1 MDYKNEARELV
12 NNLRQRMGSSPYDI
26 AWMAR
31 LRTPDGAPRW
41 PDLIDW
47 LLDNQ
52 HDDGS
57 WGGEIVYY
65 HERILCTLA
74 ALIALRQNGFTRHA
88 QHSIKLAEQYIWRHL
103 HLLSRDP
110 FELVGFEL
118 LLPTLLLEALEAGL
132 DVPTHTC
139 GYGEIQT
146 AKLRLIPPNLLYSPH
161 VSTIHSLEFL
171 GYAVDHSRLR
181 QALGVNGSLGNSP
194 AATAYYLLHHPAHEG
209 ALDYLENMRQQCGHV
224 IYLYPFRIFE
234 LVWTLKNLMFSG
246 MPLAEFTSPAVWAD
260 LQSNLGPT
268 GIGLDATF
276 GIADGDITSVT
287 AQLLIAGGYEF
298 DPQVLARFE
307 DQKTHIFRTYDYERN
322 PSVGTNVHALEALHL
337 LPEYPNRRE
346 VQEQIVLMLLDKRV
360 YELYWLDKWHT
371 SPYYATTHAI
381 VALLAEGHYLEH
393 ACQTSI
399 DWLLHTQNDDGSW
412 GYFQMGTVEET
423 AYALTAL
430 LHYNRHHAVNQDV
443 LHRGVDYLARQHDG
457 PGPQY
462 PELWIGKD
470 LYVPYDVVRAAVL
483 SALILYE
490 DTFGRAA
497 PICCTV
503 TAKENRR

>member
-1 MDYKNEARELV
+1 MDYKREARELV
-12 NNLRQRMGSSPYDI
+12 RNLRQRMGPSPYDI

-52 HDDGS
+52 HADGS

-65 HERILCTLA
+65 HERIICTLA
-74 ALIALRQNGFTRHA
+74 ALIALRRNGFARYA
-88 QHSIKLAEQYIWRHL
+88 QHSINRAEKYVWRHL
-103 HLLSRDP
+103 HLLSHDP

-118 LLPTLLLEALEAGL
+118 LLPTLLLEAQAAGL

-146 AKLRLIPPNLLYSPH
+146 AKLRLIPPDLLYSPR

-171 GYAVDHSRLR
+171 GQTVDADRLR
-181 QALGVNGSLGNSP
+181 QALGANGSLGNSP
-194 AATAYYLLHHPAHEG
+194 AATAYYLMHNPEHEQ
-209 ALDYLENMRQQCGHV
+209 ALAYLESIRRHDRHV

-234 LVWTLKNLMFSG
+234 QTWVLKNLMFSG
-246 MPLAEFTSPAVWAD
+246 LPLTEFAPAEVWAD
-260 LQSNLGPT
+260 LQANLGPT

-276 GIADGDITSVT
+276 GITDGDITSVT
-287 AQLLIAGGYEF
+287 AQLMVSSGVGF
-298 DPQVLARFE
+298 DPKILLRFE
-307 DQKTHIFRTYDYERN
+307 DQRTHTFRTYDYERN
-322 PSVGTNVHALEALHL
+322 PSVGTNVHALEALRL
-337 LPEYPNRRE
+337 LPEYPNRHE
-346 VQEQIVLMLLDKRV
+346 VQERIIVTLLEKRV
-360 YELYWLDKWHT
+360 YELYWVDKWHA
-371 SPYYATTHAI
+371 SPYYATTHAV
-381 VALLAEGHYLEH
+381 VALLAEGHFLEH
-393 ACQTSI
+393 AYQPAI

-412 GYFQMGTVEET
+412 GYFQIGTVEET

-430 LHYNRHHAVNQDV
+430 LHYNRRHAIDQDV
-443 LHRGVDYLARQHDG
+443 LHRGAAYLAERHTG
-457 PGPQY
+457 PGSQY

-470 LYVPYDVVRAAVL
+470 LYAPYDVVRAAVV

-490 DTFGRAA
+490 GTFGHT
-497 PICCTV
+497 P
-503 TAKENRR
+503 

>member
-1 MDYKNEARELV
+1 MDYKREARELV
-12 NNLRQRMGSSPYDI
+12 RNMRQRMGPSPYDI

-41 PDLIDW
+41 LDLIDW

-52 HDDGS
+52 RDDGS

-65 HERILCTLA
+65 HERIICTLA
-74 ALIALRQNGFTRHA
+74 ALIALRKNGFARYA
-88 QHSIKLAEQYIWRHL
+88 QQSIKRAEKYVWQHL

-118 LLPTLLLEALEAGL
+118 LLPTLLQEAQTAGL

-146 AKLRLIPPNLLYSPH
+146 AKLRLIPPDLLYSPR

-171 GYAVDHSRLR
+171 GHTVDYDRLR
-181 QALGVNGSLGNSP
+181 QALGANGSLGNSP
-194 AATAYYLLHHPAHEG
+194 AATAYYLLHNPEHEQ
-209 ALDYLENMRQQCGHV
+209 ALAYLESIRQHDKHV
-224 IYLYPFRIFE
+224 IYLYPFHIFE
-234 LVWTLKNLMFSG
+234 QTWTLKNLMFSG
-246 MPLAEFTSPAVWAD
+246 LPLTEFASAEVWAD
-260 LQSNLGPT
+260 LQANLGPA

-276 GIADGDITSVT
+276 GITDGDITSVT
-287 AQLLIAGGYEF
+287 AQLMMCGGGGF
-298 DPQVLARFE
+298 DPQILARFE
-307 DQKTHIFRTYDYERN
+307 DKRTHIFRTYDYERN
-322 PSVGTNVHALEALHL
+322 PSVGTNVHALEALHM
-337 LPEYPNRRE
+337 LPDYPNRRE
-346 VQEQIVLMLLDKRV
+346 VQEQIIVTLLEKRV
-360 YELYWLDKWHT
+360 YELYWVDKWHA
-371 SPYYATTHAI
+371 SPYYATTHAV
-381 VALLAEGHYLEH
+381 VALLAEGHFLEH
-393 ACQTSI
+393 AYQPAI

-412 GYFQMGTVEET
+412 GYFQIGTVEET

-430 LHYNRHHAVNQDV
+430 LHYGRYHAIDQDV
-443 LHRGVDYLARQHDG
+443 LHRGAAYLARRHAG
-457 PGPQY
+457 PDSQY

-490 DTFGRAA
+490 ETFGRALS
-497 PICCTV
+497 
-503 TAKENRR
+503 

>member
-1 MDYKNEARELV
+1 VDYRSEARELV
-12 NNLRQRMGSSPYDI
+12 SNLRQRMGPSPYDI

-52 HDDGS
+52 RSDGS

-65 HERILCTLA
+65 HDRIICTLA
-74 ALIALRQNGFTRHA
+74 TLIALQQNGFTRYA
-88 QHSIKLAEQYIWRHL
+88 QDAIKRAEQYLWRHL
-103 HLLSRDP
+103 HLLPHDP

-118 LLPTLLLEALEAGL
+118 LLPTLLLEAQAMGV

-146 AKLRLIPPNLLYSPH
+146 TKLRLIPPDLLYSPR

-171 GYAVDHSRLR
+171 GHTVDHDRLR
-181 QALGVNGSLGNSP
+181 KALGANGSLGNSP
-194 AATAYYLLHHPAHEG
+194 ATTSYYLLHNPEHAPAL
-209 ALDYLENMRQQCGHV
+209 AYLESIRQHDKHV

-246 MPLAEFTSPAVWAD
+246 LSLTEFACPSVWTD
-260 LQSNLGPT
+260 LQSNLEPV
-268 GIGLDATF
+268 GIGLDSTF
-276 GIADGDITSVT
+276 GITDGDITSVT
-287 AQLLIAGGYEF
+287 AQLMMTGGHGF
-298 DPQVLARFE
+298 DPQLLARFE
-307 DQKTHIFRTYDYERN
+307 DQRTHIFRTYDYERN

-337 LPEYPNRRE
+337 MPEYPNRRE
-346 VQEQIVLMLLDKRV
+346 VQERIIVMLLEKRV
-360 YELYWLDKWHT
+360 YELYWVDKWHA
-371 SPYYATTHAI
+371 SPYYATTHAV
-381 VALLAEGHYLEH
+381 VALLAEGHFLEH
-393 ACQTSI
+393 AYQPAI
-399 DWLLHTQNDDGSW
+399 EWLLHTQNDNGSW

-430 LHYNRHHAVNQDV
+430 LHYNRHHPVNQDV
-443 LHRGVDYLARQHDG
+443 LHRGATYLAGLHHG
-457 PGPQY
+457 PDSMY

-470 LYVPYDVVRAAVL
+470 LYAPYDVVRAAVL

-490 DTFGRAA
+490 DTVGRAL
-497 PICCTV
+497 
-503 TAKENRR
+503 